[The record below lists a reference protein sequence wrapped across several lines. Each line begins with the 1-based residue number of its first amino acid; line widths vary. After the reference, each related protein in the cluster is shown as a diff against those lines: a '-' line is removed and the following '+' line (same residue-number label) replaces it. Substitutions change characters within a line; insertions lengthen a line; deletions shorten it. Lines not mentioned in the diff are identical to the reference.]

1 MPAIIGN
8 LPRDFILL
16 HYVTSSTD
24 FSVLIASS
32 PADANYDTLG
42 EQSTP
47 QHTVVQIFIHT
58 ARKMD
63 GELETLTVSQ
73 LKKIRSNT
81 IYL

>member
-1 MPAIIGN
+1 MHTGAAKPAM
-8 LPRDFILL
+8 
-16 HYVTSSTD
+16 
-24 FSVLIASS
+24 
-32 PADANYDTLG
+32 DANYDTLG

-73 LKKIRSNT
+73 LKKIIKIPIGRVRTRIKPSAILT
-81 IYL
+81 GFIISP